1 MNTMTEAALGID
13 IAKNKFDVVLLI
25 GGRRRRKTFAN
36 SRSGHAH
43 LLQWLRDKGVTFS
56 HACMEATGRYW
67 EALALQLHD
76 GGHLVSVV
84 NPSQVKNFARSKL
97 TRNKTDSVDADLV
110 AEFCLLLKPLRWSPR
125 SPAKRRLRD
134 LVRLREPLLA
144 SLIEYR
150 NRLGE
155 GTLCSPASD
164 ALGRIIDALEDELAS
179 IERAISEQ
187 IAACP
192 MLATEIAL
200 LTSIPGIGVM
210 TAAGILVELP
220 DISLFRAAKQ
230 VAAYAGLSPRNRQ
243 SGSSILGPG
252 RLARTGNANLRSL
265 LYLPALTALRFNPL
279 IKAFADNLRSKA
291 RLAPKQ
297 IVAAAMRKLLH
308 LCFGVLKNAQ
318 PFNPNQPAGRQ
329 QRAILSPD
337 ACATA

>member
-1 MNTMTEAALGID
+1 MNTMTEAVLGID

-110 AEFCLLLKPLRWSPR
+110 AEFCLLLKPLRWSPP

-155 GTLCSPASD
+155 GTLFRPASD

-179 IERAISEQ
+179 IERAIREQ

-192 MLATEIAL
+192 MLATEITL

-265 LYLPALTALRFNPL
+265 LYLPALAALRFNPV

>member
-1 MNTMTEAALGID
+1 MTEAVLGID
-13 IAKNKFDVVLLI
+13 IAKDKIDVVLLVS
-25 GGRRRRKTFAN
+25 GRHRRKTFAN

-43 LLQWLRDKGVTFS
+43 LLQWLRDKGVAVS

-76 GGHLVSVV
+76 AGHRVSVV
-84 NPSQVKNFARSKL
+84 NPCQVKNFARSKL
-97 TRNKTDSVDADLV
+97 TRNKTDRVDADLV
-110 AEFCLLLKPLRWSPR
+110 AEFCLLLKPLCWSPP
-125 SPAKRRLRD
+125 STAKRDLRD
-134 LVRLREPLLA
+134 LVRVRDGLLA

-155 GTLCSPASD
+155 GTLYGPASA
-164 ALGRIIDALEDELAS
+164 ALGRIIDALQDELVG

-187 IAACP
+187 TASCP
-192 MLATEIAL
+192 ALATEMAL
-200 LTSIPGIGVM
+200 LTSIPGIGVI
-210 TAAGILVELP
+210 TAAGILVETP
-220 DISLFRAAKQ
+220 DMTLFRTAKQ

-252 RLARTGNANLRSL
+252 RLVRTGNANLRSL
-265 LYLPALTALRFNPL
+265 LYLPALTALRFNPV

-308 LCFGVLKNAQ
+308 LCFGVLKNAT
-318 PFNPNQPAGRQ
+318 PFNPNHSAGQ
-329 QRAILSPD
+329 QQHVILSAD
-337 ACATA
+337 ACTTA

>member
-1 MNTMTEAALGID
+1 MTTMTEAVLGID
-13 IAKNKFDVVLLI
+13 IAKDKIDVVLLVS
-25 GGRRRRKTFAN
+25 GRRRRKTFAN

-43 LLQWLRDKGVTFS
+43 LLQWLQDKGVAVS

-76 GGHLVSVV
+76 AGHRVSVV
-84 NPSQVKNFARSKL
+84 NPCQVKNFARSKL
-97 TRNKTDSVDADLV
+97 IRNKTDSVDADLV
-110 AEFCLLLKPLRWSPR
+110 AEFCLLFKPVRWSPA
-125 SPAKRRLRD
+125 SPAKRHLRD
-134 LVRLREPLLA
+134 LVRVRESLRA

-155 GTLCSPASD
+155 GMLCGPASA
-164 ALGRIIDALEDELAS
+164 ALERIIDALEEELAS
-179 IERAISEQ
+179 IERAISEK
-187 IAACP
+187 IATCP
-192 MLATEIAL
+192 MLATEMAL

-210 TAAGILVELP
+210 TAAGILAEVP
-220 DISLFRAAKQ
+220 DISLFRNAKQ

-265 LYLPALTALRFNPL
+265 LYLPALTALRFNPV
-279 IKAFADNLRSKA
+279 IKTFADNLRAKA

-308 LCFGVLKNAQ
+308 LCFGVLKNAK
-318 PFNPNQPAGRQ
+318 PFNLN
-329 QRAILSPD
+329 QRAGQQQQVTLFAD
-337 ACATA
+337 AGTTT